1 MFDMMNDTRRAY
13 RQGDVLLVP
22 CAGIPADACEEA
34 PEGGRVILA
43 HGERTGH
50 CHAMAADRVRH
61 FRQDRVDRVDGRRAF
76 VRVAG
81 SAPVALQH
89 DEHASLMIPPGDY
102 RVIQQREY
110 RPRAAPRAVID

>member
-61 FRQDRVDRVDGRRAF
+61 FLQKDGPAPSGWSAVEEFAPVRKVRSRQDCVMLPFRALAQA
-76 VRVAG
+76 VRV
-81 SAPVALQH
+81 
-89 DEHASLMIPPGDY
+89 
-102 RVIQQREY
+102 
-110 RPRAAPRAVID
+110 